1 MPRATCLTLRPA
13 ALRHNASRARAFAG
27 DAQLFAMVK
36 ADGYGHGL
44 GLAARALADSV
55 DGFGVAVLAEAVS
68 LRHGGVQKPI
78 MLLQGVLD
86 EHELAT
92 ALKLH
97 LEPVVHSEW
106 QVDLIERA
114 GEGLLSV
121 WLKVNTG
128 MHRLGVELDQASAII
143 DRLRA
148 IPGVR
153 IAGVMTHLACADQR
167 DDPLSAS
174 QIKAIADLA
183 NAYELPFSAA
193 NSAGLVRYPDS
204 HGSRVR
210 PGIMLY
216 GSSPFADRDA
226 SGMGLMPT
234 QRLSARLI
242 AINTVA
248 AGGSVGYG
256 ATWTADRET
265 RVGVVS
271 IGYGDGYP
279 RHAPNGTPVAVNGQ
293 RTQLVGRVSM
303 DMLTV
308 DLSTLPDAR
317 VGDEVELWGDV
328 VSVDEVASLCG
339 TISYELFC
347 QITSRPRRV
356 VDGQA

>member
-13 ALRHNASRARAFAG
+13 ALRHNAERARTFAEG
-27 DAQLFAMVK
+27 AQLFAMVK

-44 GLAARALADSV
+44 GLAARSMVDHV

-68 LRHGGVQKPI
+68 LRHGGIHKPI

-86 EHELAT
+86 EHELST

-106 QVDLIERA
+106 QVDLIERS
-114 GEGLLSV
+114 GDGLLSV

-128 MHRLGVELDQASAII
+128 MHRLGVDLDAAPAII
-143 DRLRA
+143 ARLRE

-153 IAGVMTHLACADQR
+153 LAGVMTHLACADMR
-167 DDPLSAS
+167 DDGLSNQQVS
-174 QIKAIADLA
+174 AIARLA
-183 NAYELPFSAA
+183 ADHDLPFSAA

-204 HGSRVR
+204 RGSRVR

-226 SGMGLMPT
+226 HSMGLIPT

-248 AGGSVGYG
+248 PGGSVGYG
-256 ATWTADRET
+256 ATWTAEKET

-293 RTQLVGRVSM
+293 RTRLVGRVSM

-308 DLSTLPDAR
+308 DLSGLPDAR
-317 VGDEVELWGDV
+317 VGDEVELWGDTV
-328 VSVDEVASLCG
+328 HVDEVARQCG

-347 QITSRPRRV
+347 QVTARPRRK
-356 VDGQA
+356 VDGQT